1 MTMAASAPISA
12 ARLVCR
18 IVCSVEFVPVPAMKA
33 LPRGI
38 ASRAATRT
46 ASRSLSDSIGNS
58 PAEPRTTEPLSG
70 VSFHLARFA
79 FSRSVATSSPR
90 NGVGTGA

>member
-1 MTMAASAPISA
+1 MSA

-33 LPRGI
+33 LSRGI

-58 PAEPRTTEPLSG
+58 PVEPRTT
-70 VSFHLARFA
+70 
-79 FSRSVATSSPR
+79 
-90 NGVGTGA
+90 